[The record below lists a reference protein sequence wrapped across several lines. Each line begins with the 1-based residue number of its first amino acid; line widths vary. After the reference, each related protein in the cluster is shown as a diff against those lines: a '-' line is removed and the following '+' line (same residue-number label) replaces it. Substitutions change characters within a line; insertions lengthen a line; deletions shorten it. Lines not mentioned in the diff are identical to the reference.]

1 MSEPLPLPAS
11 RLGLGLAALGRP
23 GYINLGHALDLPAGH
38 GTEAMRQ
45 QAFEVLDAA
54 YAAGIRSFDVARS
67 YGRAEEFLSDW
78 LRGRQLPAGSVQVGS
93 KWGYTYTADWQVQAE
108 HHEVKEH
115 SLHNFERQWPQTEAL
130 LGGWLKVYLA
140 HSVTPDSP
148 LLTDRTL
155 QDRLLRLRD
164 LGVTPG
170 LSLSGPRQ
178 GEVLEQA
185 LALHLNGAPVFGAV
199 QATWNLLESSAGPA
213 LLAAHEA
220 GWQVVLKEGVANG
233 RLTDRGTAPR
243 GMAGALQPQQAQ
255 LLLDLCQRYGTSPDA
270 LALAAALAQPFAQLV
285 LSGASTIAHLHS
297 NFTALR
303 LRLSA
308 ADLSE
313 LESLKESPVDYWQTR
328 SRLAWN

>member
-1 MSEPLPLPAS
+1 MSEPPALPAS
-11 RLGLGLAALGRP
+11 RIGLGLAALGRP
-23 GYINLGHALDLPAGH
+23 GYINLGHGQDLPAGH
-38 GTEAMRQ
+38 GQGDMRR

-67 YGRAEEFLSDW
+67 YGRAEEFLAAW
-78 LRGRQLPAGSVQVGS
+78 LRARQLPAGSVQVGS
-93 KWGYTYTADWQVQAE
+93 KWGYTYVADWQIEAE
-108 HHEVKEH
+108 QHEVKEH
-115 SLHNFERQWPQTEAL
+115 SLRNFERQWPQTEAL

-148 LLTDRTL
+148 LLKDRTL
-155 QDRLLRLRD
+155 QDRLTRLRG

-185 LALHLNGAPVFGAV
+185 LALRLNGEPVFGAV
-199 QATWNLLESSAGPA
+199 QATWNLLEPSAGPA

-220 GWQVVLKEGVANG
+220 GWQVVVKEGVANG
-233 RLTDRGTAPR
+233 RLTDRGIDDG
-243 GMAGALQPQQAQ
+243 GMGALQLRQARTLQ
-255 LLLDLCQRYGTSPDA
+255 ELCQQHGATPDA
-270 LALAAALAQPFAQLV
+270 LALAATLAQPFAQLV
-285 LSGASTIAHLHS
+285 LSGASTTAHLHS
-297 NFTALR
+297 NLTALR
-303 LRLSA
+303 LNLSA

-313 LESLKESPVDYWQTR
+313 LEYLKESPADYWQTR